1 MIREP
6 ALRTVI
12 PSAVGLSG
20 RRLRVTWLAVV
31 MLIGFIG
38 LVGAGTLPRV
48 RRHQELEAAARGVKD
63 GVPVLNV
70 ILPVRGK
77 PVAEFTLPGTIQAI
91 QETAIYARSDGYL
104 TRRLVDIG
112 DRVVG
117 GQVLAEI
124 DTPELDQQLYQAKAT
139 LAQAR
144 AARAQTA
151 AGLEQAR
158 SALVHIQA
166 QLEYNGTNLS
176 RWRTLKERELVAQQD
191 VDDRQVLVTTAQ
203 ADVKAAQA
211 NIVALEASVAA
222 ADANVVS
229 NQANVQRLLEMQSFQ
244 KIRAPF
250 AGIITVRNVDNGALI
265 SSGSATS
272 NTPLFRMAQ
281 IDSLRIY
288 VSVPQTFVTD
298 VKPGLTAE
306 LVVREFPQ
314 RVFPGR
320 VVSTAGALDPASRT
334 LLTEVRIQNEGEV
347 LRPGMYTDVR
357 FQLTRAAPPLV
368 IPSSALIIR
377 SGPPR
382 VAIVGA
388 DGKVRFPVV
397 QLGRDFGTTV
407 EVVGGLSERDRL
419 LVTPPDTLQEGAVV
433 RIPASPT
440 GAAEVS
446 GQDRQVR
453 RSDDLHHEGEASRF
467 R

>member
-6 ALRTVI
+6 AVRTAM
-12 PSAVGLSG
+12 PRAGGLSG
-20 RRLRVTWLAVV
+20 RRLPVTWLAVV
-31 MLIGFIG
+31 MLIGVIG

-48 RRHQELEAAARGVKD
+48 RRHQDLEAAARAVKD
-63 GVPVLNV
+63 GVPVVNV
-70 ILPVRGK
+70 IFPVRGK

-91 QETAIYARSDGYL
+91 QETALYARVDGYL
-104 TRRLVDIG
+104 KRRLVDIG
-112 DRVVG
+112 DRVVAE
-117 GQVLAEI
+117 QVLAEV

-139 LAQAR
+139 LAQAQ
-144 AARAQTA
+144 AARAQA
-151 AGLEQAR
+151 VASLEQAR
-158 SALVHIQA
+158 SALVHTQA
-166 QLEYNGTNLS
+166 QLEYNGTNLW

-211 NIVALEASVAA
+211 NVVALDASVAA

-229 NQANVQRLLEMQSFQ
+229 NQANVQRLVEMQSFQ
-244 KIRAPF
+244 RIRAPF
-250 AGIITVRNVDNGALI
+250 PGIVTVRNVDNGALI

-281 IDSLRIY
+281 IDSLRIF

-298 VKPGLTAE
+298 LKPGLTAE
-306 LVVREFPQ
+306 LMVREFPQ
-314 RVFPGR
+314 RVFPGK
-320 VVSTAGALDPASRT
+320 VVSTAGALDPTSRT

-357 FQLTRAAPPLV
+357 FQLIRTAPPLV
-368 IPSSALIIR
+368 IPSNALIIR

-382 VAIVGA
+382 VATVGA
-388 DGKVRFPVV
+388 DGKVRFSVV

-433 RIPASPT
+433 RIPASPPGADDWT
-440 GAAEVS
+440 GS
-446 GQDRQVR
+446 GRSPVR
-453 RSDDLHHEGEASRF
+453 RPPPR

>member
-1 MIREP
+1 MPR
-6 ALRTVI
+6 AG
-12 PSAVGLSG
+12 GLSG
-20 RRLRVTWLAVV
+20 RRLPVTWLAVV
-31 MLIGFIG
+31 MLIGVIG

-48 RRHQELEAAARGVKD
+48 RRHQDLEAAARAVKD
-63 GVPVLNV
+63 GVPVVNV
-70 ILPVRGK
+70 IFPVRGK

-91 QETAIYARSDGYL
+91 QETALYARVDGYL
-104 TRRLVDIG
+104 KRRLVDIG
-112 DRVVG
+112 DRVVAE
-117 GQVLAEI
+117 QVLAEV

-139 LAQAR
+139 LAQAQ
-144 AARAQTA
+144 AARAQA
-151 AGLEQAR
+151 VASLEQAR
-158 SALVHIQA
+158 SALVHTQA
-166 QLEYNGTNLS
+166 QLEYNGTNLW

-211 NIVALEASVAA
+211 NVVALDASVAA

-229 NQANVQRLLEMQSFQ
+229 NQANVQRLVEMQSFQ
-244 KIRAPF
+244 RIRAPF
-250 AGIITVRNVDNGALI
+250 PGIVTVRNVDNGALI

-281 IDSLRIY
+281 IDSLRIF

-298 VKPGLTAE
+298 LKPGLTAE
-306 LVVREFPQ
+306 LMVREFPQ
-314 RVFPGR
+314 RVFPGK
-320 VVSTAGALDPASRT
+320 VVSTAGALDPTSRT

-357 FQLTRAAPPLV
+357 FQLIRTAPPLV
-368 IPSSALIIR
+368 IPSNALIIR

-382 VAIVGA
+382 VATVGA
-388 DGKVRFPVV
+388 DGKVRFSVV

-433 RIPASPT
+433 RIPASPPGADDWT
-440 GAAEVS
+440 GS
-446 GQDRQVR
+446 GRSPVR
-453 RSDDLHHEGEASRF
+453 RPPPR

>member
-1 MIREP
+1 MIPEP

-12 PSAVGLSG
+12 LRAVGLSG
-20 RRLRVTWLAVV
+20 RRLPVTRLAVI
-31 MLIGFIG
+31 MLIGVVG
-38 LVGAGTLPRV
+38 LAVAGTLPRI
-48 RRHQELEAAARGVKD
+48 RRHQDLEAAARAVKD
-63 GVPVLNV
+63 QVPVVNV

-91 QETAIYARSDGYL
+91 QETAIYARVDGYL
-104 TRRLVDIG
+104 QRRLVDIG
-112 DRVVG
+112 DRVAA

-139 LAQAR
+139 LAQAQ
-144 AARAQTA
+144 AARSQARA
-151 AGLEQAR
+151 SLEQTR
-158 SALVHIQA
+158 SALVHTQA
-166 QLEYNGTNLS
+166 QLEYNGINLG
-176 RWRTLKERELVAQQD
+176 RWRTLKDRELVAQQD

-211 NIVALEASVAA
+211 NVVALEASVAA

-229 NQANVQRLLEMQSFQ
+229 NQANVQRLLKMQSFQ

-250 AGIITVRNVDNGALI
+250 PGIITVRNVDNGALI

-272 NTPLFRMAQ
+272 NTPLFRIAQ

-298 VKPGLTAE
+298 VTPGLTAQ

-314 RVFPGR
+314 RVFPGK
-320 VVSTAGALDPASRT
+320 VVSTAGALDPTSRT

-368 IPSSALIIR
+368 IPSSALIVR

-382 VAIVGA
+382 VATVGA

-419 LVTPPDTLQEGAVV
+419 LVTPPDTLEEGAVV
-433 RIPASPT
+433 RIPAAGEPP
-440 GAAEVS
+440 
-446 GQDRQVR
+446 VR
-453 RSDDLHHEGEASRF
+453 
-467 R
+467 

>member
-6 ALRTVI
+6 AVRTAM
-12 PSAVGLSG
+12 PRAGGLSG
-20 RRLRVTWLAVV
+20 RRLPVTWLAVV
-31 MLIGFIG
+31 MLIGVIG

-48 RRHQELEAAARGVKD
+48 RRHQDLEAAARAVKD
-63 GVPVLNV
+63 GVPVVNV
-70 ILPVRGK
+70 IFPVRGK

-91 QETAIYARSDGYL
+91 QETALYARVDGYL
-104 TRRLVDIG
+104 KRRLVDIG
-112 DRVVG
+112 DRVVAE
-117 GQVLAEI
+117 QVLAEV

-139 LAQAR
+139 LAQAQ
-144 AARAQTA
+144 AARAQA
-151 AGLEQAR
+151 VASLEQAR
-158 SALVHIQA
+158 SALVHTQA
-166 QLEYNGTNLS
+166 QLEYNGTNLW

-211 NIVALEASVAA
+211 NVVALDASVAA

-229 NQANVQRLLEMQSFQ
+229 NQANVQRLVEMQSFQ
-244 KIRAPF
+244 RIRAPF
-250 AGIITVRNVDNGALI
+250 PGIVTVRNVDNGALI

-272 NTPLFRMAQ
+272 NTPLFRMAR
-281 IDSLRIY
+281 IDSLRIF

-298 VKPGLTAE
+298 LKPGLTAE
-306 LVVREFPQ
+306 LMVREFPQ
-314 RVFPGR
+314 RVFPGK
-320 VVSTAGALDPASRT
+320 VVSTAGALDPTSRT

-357 FQLTRAAPPLV
+357 FQLIRTAPPLV
-368 IPSSALIIR
+368 IPSNALIIR

-382 VAIVGA
+382 VATVGA
-388 DGKVRFPVV
+388 DGKVRFSVV

-433 RIPASPT
+433 RIPASPPGADDWT
-440 GAAEVS
+440 GS
-446 GQDRQVR
+446 GRSPVR
-453 RSDDLHHEGEASRF
+453 RPPPR

>member
-6 ALRTVI
+6 AVRTAM
-12 PSAVGLSG
+12 PRAVGLSG
-20 RRLRVTWLAVV
+20 RRLPVTWLGVV
-31 MLIGFIG
+31 MLIGVIG

-48 RRHQELEAAARGVKD
+48 RRHHDLEAVARAVKD
-63 GVPVLNV
+63 GVPVVNV

-91 QETAIYARSDGYL
+91 Q
-104 TRRLVDIG
+104 LVDIG
-112 DRVVG
+112 DRVVA

-139 LAQAR
+139 LAQAQ
-144 AARAQTA
+144 AARAQA
-151 AGLEQAR
+151 LASLEQAR
-158 SALVHIQA
+158 SALVHTQV
-166 QLEYNGTNLS
+166 QLEYNGTNLW
-176 RWRTLKERELVAQQD
+176 RWRTLKERELLAQQD

-211 NIVALEASVAA
+211 NVVALEANVAA

-281 IDSLRIY
+281 IDSLRIF

-306 LVVREFPQ
+306 LMVREFPQ
-314 RVFPGR
+314 HAFPGK
-320 VVSTAGALDPASRT
+320 VVSTAGALDPTSRT

-357 FQLTRAAPPLV
+357 FQLMRTAPPLV

-382 VAIVGA
+382 VATVGA

-407 EVVGGLSERDRL
+407 EVVGGLSEQDRL
-419 LVTPPDTLQEGAVV
+419 LVTPADTLQEGAVV

-446 GQDRQVR
+446 GQDRAGR
-453 RSDDLHHEGEASRF
+453 RSDDLHHGR
-467 R
+467 

>member
-6 ALRTVI
+6 ALPAAAPR
-12 PSAVGLSG
+12 AVGLSG
-20 RRLRVTWLAVV
+20 RRRPVARLAVI
-31 MLIGFIG
+31 MLIGVIG
-38 LVGAGTLPRV
+38 LVAVGILPRV
-48 RRHQELEAAARGVKD
+48 RRHQDLEAAARAVKD
-63 GVPVLNV
+63 GVPVVNV

-77 PVAEFTLPGTIQAI
+77 PDAEFMLPGTIQAI
-91 QETAIYARSDGYL
+91 QETAIYARVDGYL
-104 TRRLVDIG
+104 RRRLVDIG
-112 DRVVG
+112 DRVVA

-144 AARAQTA
+144 AGRAQA
-151 AGLEQAR
+151 VASLEQAR
-158 SALVHIQA
+158 SALVHTQA

-211 NIVALEASVAA
+211 NVVALEASVAA

-250 AGIITVRNVDNGALI
+250 PGIVTVRNVDNGALI

-298 VKPGLTAE
+298 VKPGLVAE

-314 RVFPGR
+314 RVFTGR
-320 VVSTAGALDPASRT
+320 VVSTAGALDPTSRT
-334 LLTEVRIQNEGEV
+334 LLTEVRIQNDGEL

-357 FQLTRAAPPLV
+357 FHLVRSDPPLV

-382 VAIVGA
+382 VAVVGA
-388 DGKVRFPVV
+388 DSRVRFPLI

-419 LVTPPDTLQEGAVV
+419 LVTPSDTLQEGAAVKV
-433 RIPASPT
+433 AASSAGP
-440 GAAEVS
+440 S
-446 GQDRQVR
+446 
-453 RSDDLHHEGEASRF
+453 
-467 R
+467 

>member
-1 MIREP
+1 MLSEP
-6 ALRTVI
+6 ALRTANPRAI
-12 PSAVGLSG
+12 GLSG
-20 RRLRVTWLAVV
+20 RRIRVTWLAVV
-31 MLIGFIG
+31 MLIGVIG
-38 LVGAGTLPRV
+38 LVGAGTLPRM
-48 RRHQELEAAARGVKD
+48 RRHQDLEAAARAVKD
-63 GVPVLNV
+63 GVPVVSV
-70 ILPVRGK
+70 ILPVHGK

-91 QETAIYARSDGYL
+91 QETAIYARADGYL
-104 TRRLVDIG
+104 KRRLVDIG
-112 DRVVG
+112 DRVVA

-139 LAQAR
+139 LAQA
-144 AARAQTA
+144 QA
-151 AGLEQAR
+151 AGAQALANLEQGR
-158 SALVHIQA
+158 SALVHNQA
-166 QLEYNGTNLS
+166 QLGYNGTNLS

-211 NIVALEASVAA
+211 NVVALEASVAA

-229 NQANVQRLLEMQSFQ
+229 NRANVQRLLEMQSFQ

-306 LVVREFPQ
+306 LAVREFPQ

-334 LLTEVRIQNEGEV
+334 LLTEVRIQNEEEV

-446 GQDRQVR
+446 GQDR
-453 RSDDLHHEGEASRF
+453 ASR

>member
-6 ALRTVI
+6 SLPATV
-12 PSAVGLSG
+12 PRAGGSS
-20 RRLRVTWLAVV
+20 RPRLPVSRLAVL
-31 MLIGFIG
+31 MLIGVIG
-38 LVGAGTLPRV
+38 LVGVGTLPRV
-48 RRHQELEAAARGVKD
+48 RRHQDLEATARAVKD
-63 GVPVLNV
+63 GVPVVNV
-70 ILPVRGK
+70 TLPVRGK
-77 PVAEFTLPGTIQAI
+77 PIAEFMLPGTIQAI
-91 QETAIYARSDGYL
+91 QETATYARVDGYL
-104 TRRLVDIG
+104 KRRLVDIG
-112 DRVVG
+112 DRVVA

-139 LAQAR
+139 LAQAQ
-144 AARAQTA
+144 AARAQA
-151 AGLEQAR
+151 VASLEQAR
-158 SALVHIQA
+158 SALVHTQA

-176 RWRTLKERELVAQQD
+176 RWRTLKQRELVAQQD

-211 NIVALEASVAA
+211 NVVALEASVTA

-250 AGIITVRNVDNGALI
+250 PGIVTVRNVDNGALI

-298 VKPGLTAE
+298 VKPGLVAE

-314 RVFPGR
+314 RVFSGR
-320 VVSTAGALDPASRT
+320 VVSTAGALDPTSRT
-334 LLTEVRIQNEGEV
+334 LLTEVRIQNDGEL

-357 FQLTRAAPPLV
+357 FHLVRTDPPLV
-368 IPSSALIIR
+368 IPSSALIVR

-382 VAIVGA
+382 VAVVGA
-388 DGKVRFPVV
+388 DSRVRFPVV

-419 LVTPPDTLQEGAVV
+419 LVAPPDTLQEGAAV
-433 RIPASPT
+433 
-440 GAAEVS
+440 
-446 GQDRQVR
+446 QVAG
-453 RSDDLHHEGEASRF
+453 SSAGPP
-467 R
+467 

>member
-6 ALRTVI
+6 AVRTAM
-12 PSAVGLSG
+12 PRAVGLSG
-20 RRLRVTWLAVV
+20 RRLPVTWVAVV
-31 MLIGFIG
+31 MLIGVIG

-48 RRHQELEAAARGVKD
+48 RRHQDLEAAARAVKD
-63 GVPVLNV
+63 GVPVVNV
-70 ILPVRGK
+70 VFPVRGK
-77 PVAEFTLPGTIQAI
+77 PVAEFTLLGTIQAI
-91 QETAIYARSDGYL
+91 QETALYARVDGYL
-104 TRRLVDIG
+104 KRRLVDIG
-112 DRVVG
+112 DRVVA

-124 DTPELDQQLYQAKAT
+124 DTPELDQQLYQAKAA
-139 LAQAR
+139 LAQAQ
-144 AARAQTA
+144 AARAQA
-151 AGLEQAR
+151 VAGLEQAR
-158 SALVHIQA
+158 SALVHNQA

-176 RWRTLKERELVAQQD
+176 RWRTLKQRELVAQQD

-211 NIVALEASVAA
+211 NVVALEASVAA

-229 NQANVQRLLEMQSFQ
+229 NRANVQRLLEMQSFQ

-265 SSGSATS
+265 SSGSATN
-272 NTPLFRMAQ
+272 NTPLYRIAQ
-281 IDSLRIY
+281 IDSLRIF

-298 VKPGLTAE
+298 VKPGLTAD

-314 RVFPGR
+314 RVFPGK
-320 VVSTAGALDPASRT
+320 VVSTAGALDPTSRT
-334 LLTEVRIQNEGEV
+334 LLTEIRIQNEAEE

-382 VAIVGA
+382 VATVGT
-388 DGKVRFPVV
+388 DGKVRFQVV

-419 LVTPPDTLQEGAVV
+419 LVTPPDTLQEGTVV

-440 GAAEVS
+440 GAAEPI
-446 GQDRQVR
+446 R
-453 RSDDLHHEGEASRF
+453 
-467 R
+467 

>member
-6 ALRTVI
+6 AVRTAM
-12 PSAVGLSG
+12 PRAGGLSG
-20 RRLRVTWLAVV
+20 RRLPVTWLAVV
-31 MLIGFIG
+31 MLIGVIG

-48 RRHQELEAAARGVKD
+48 RRHQDLEAAARAVKD
-63 GVPVLNV
+63 GVPVVNV
-70 ILPVRGK
+70 IFPVRGK
-77 PVAEFTLPGTIQAI
+77 PVADFTLPGTIQAI
-91 QETAIYARSDGYL
+91 QETALYARVDGYL
-104 TRRLVDIG
+104 KRRLVDIG
-112 DRVVG
+112 DRVVAE
-117 GQVLAEI
+117 QVLAEV

-139 LAQAR
+139 LAQAQ
-144 AARAQTA
+144 AARAQA
-151 AGLEQAR
+151 VASLEQAR
-158 SALVHIQA
+158 SALVHTQA
-166 QLEYNGTNLS
+166 QLEYNGTNLW

-211 NIVALEASVAA
+211 NVVALDASVAA

-229 NQANVQRLLEMQSFQ
+229 NQANVQRLVEMQSFQ
-244 KIRAPF
+244 RIRAPF
-250 AGIITVRNVDNGALI
+250 PGIVTVRNVDNGALI

-281 IDSLRIY
+281 IDSLRIF

-298 VKPGLTAE
+298 LKPGLTAE
-306 LVVREFPQ
+306 LMVREFPQ
-314 RVFPGR
+314 RVFPGK
-320 VVSTAGALDPASRT
+320 VVSTAGALDPTSRT

-357 FQLTRAAPPLV
+357 FQLIRTAPPLV
-368 IPSSALIIR
+368 IPSNALIIR

-382 VAIVGA
+382 VATVGA
-388 DGKVRFPVV
+388 DGKVRFSVV

-433 RIPASPT
+433 RIPASPPGADDWT
-440 GAAEVS
+440 GS
-446 GQDRQVR
+446 GRSPVR
-453 RSDDLHHEGEASRF
+453 RPPPR

>member
-6 ALRTVI
+6 ALPAAVPR
-12 PSAVGLSG
+12 AVGLSG
-20 RRLRVTWLAVV
+20 RRRPVTRLAVI
-31 MLIGFIG
+31 MLIGVIG
-38 LVGAGTLPRV
+38 LVAVGILPRV
-48 RRHQELEAAARGVKD
+48 RRHQDLEAAARAVKD
-63 GVPVLNV
+63 GVPVVNV

-77 PVAEFTLPGTIQAI
+77 PDAEFMLPGTIQAI
-91 QETAIYARSDGYL
+91 QETAIYARVDGYL
-104 TRRLVDIG
+104 RRRLVDIG
-112 DRVVG
+112 DRVVA

-144 AARAQTA
+144 AARAQA
-151 AGLEQAR
+151 VASLEQAR
-158 SALVHIQA
+158 SALVHTQA

-211 NIVALEASVAA
+211 NVVALEASVAA

-250 AGIITVRNVDNGALI
+250 PGIVTVRNVDNGALI
-265 SSGSATS
+265 SAGSATS

-298 VKPGLTAE
+298 VKPGLVAE

-314 RVFPGR
+314 RVFTGR
-320 VVSTAGALDPASRT
+320 VVSTAGALDPTSRT
-334 LLTEVRIQNEGEV
+334 LLTEVRIQNDGEL

-357 FQLTRAAPPLV
+357 FHLVRSDPPLV

-382 VAIVGA
+382 VAVVGA
-388 DGKVRFPVV
+388 DSRVRFPLI

-419 LVTPPDTLQEGAVV
+419 LVTPSDTLQEGAAVKV
-433 RIPASPT
+433 AASSAGP
-440 GAAEVS
+440 S
-446 GQDRQVR
+446 
-453 RSDDLHHEGEASRF
+453 
-467 R
+467 

>member
-6 ALRTVI
+6 AVRTAM
-12 PSAVGLSG
+12 PRAVGLSG
-20 RRLRVTWLAVV
+20 RRLPVTWLAVV
-31 MLIGFIG
+31 MLIGVIG
-38 LVGAGTLPRV
+38 LVGAGILPRV
-48 RRHQELEAAARGVKD
+48 RRHQDLEAAARAVKD
-63 GVPVLNV
+63 GVPVVNV

-91 QETAIYARSDGYL
+91 QETAIYARADGYL
-104 TRRLVDIG
+104 RRRLVDIG
-112 DRVVG
+112 DRVTT

-139 LAQAR
+139 LAQAQ
-144 AARAQTA
+144 AARAQA
-151 AGLEQAR
+151 LASLEQAR
-158 SALVHIQA
+158 SALVHTQA
-166 QLEYNGTNLS
+166 QLEYNHTNLG

-334 LLTEVRIQNEGEV
+334 LLTEVRIQNEGEL

-357 FQLTRAAPPLV
+357 FHLVRADPPLV

-382 VAIVGA
+382 VAVVGL
-388 DGKVRFPVV
+388 DDRVRFPVV

-407 EVVGGLSERDRL
+407 EVLGGLNERDRL
-419 LVTPPDTLQEGAVV
+419 LVTPPDTLQEGAAV
-433 RIPASPT
+433 RV
-440 GAAEVS
+440 AES
-446 GQDRQVR
+446 
-453 RSDDLHHEGEASRF
+453 SEGPPLKRAREASLPMV
-467 R
+467 

>member
-6 ALRTVI
+6 ALPAAVPR
-12 PSAVGLSG
+12 AVGLSG
-20 RRLRVTWLAVV
+20 RRRPVTRLAVI
-31 MLIGFIG
+31 MLIGVIG
-38 LVGAGTLPRV
+38 LVAVGILPRV
-48 RRHQELEAAARGVKD
+48 RRHQDLEAAARAVKD
-63 GVPVLNV
+63 GVPVVNV

-77 PVAEFTLPGTIQAI
+77 PDAEFMLPGTIQAI
-91 QETAIYARSDGYL
+91 QETAIYARVDGYL
-104 TRRLVDIG
+104 RRRLVDIG
-112 DRVVG
+112 DRVVA

-144 AARAQTA
+144 AARAQA
-151 AGLEQAR
+151 VASLEQAR
-158 SALVHIQA
+158 SALVHTQA

-211 NIVALEASVAA
+211 NVVALEASVAA

-250 AGIITVRNVDNGALI
+250 PGIVTVRNVDNGALI

-298 VKPGLTAE
+298 VKPGLVAE

-314 RVFPGR
+314 RVFTGR
-320 VVSTAGALDPASRT
+320 VVSTAGALDPTSRT
-334 LLTEVRIQNEGEV
+334 LLTEVRIQNDGEL

-357 FQLTRAAPPLV
+357 FHLVRSDPPLV

-382 VAIVGA
+382 VAVVGA
-388 DGKVRFPVV
+388 DSRVRFPLI

-419 LVTPPDTLQEGAVV
+419 LVTPSDTLQEGAAVKV
-433 RIPASPT
+433 AASSAGP
-440 GAAEVS
+440 S
-446 GQDRQVR
+446 
-453 RSDDLHHEGEASRF
+453 
-467 R
+467 